1 MNPSGD
7 RKTRAMPIAVIGM
20 ACRFPGADGVE
31 QLWELLRAGTDASTE
46 TPADRYDAESLY
58 SAEPAPGRVI
68 SKRSGYLS
76 NPDRF
81 DAKFFEMSLGEAKN
95 LDPQQRLLLTTTW
108 EALED
113 AGLPPDRVTG
123 SRTGVYVGNMRTDYW
138 DLQARR
144 GLDALNPSAIYNYR
158 CMLSGRLSYAFDLR
172 GPSITLDTACSSS
185 LVAIHLACQS
195 LRAGETTL
203 ALAAGV
209 NLKLTADEDVLLSQ
223 VRMLAPD
230 GRCKFGD
237 ATANGFAPSD
247 GVGVVVLKPLADALV
262 NGDAVHAVIRGSAV
276 GNDGATSGSV
286 LAPSVE
292 GHVDMLRWAYQ
303 DAGVDPAEV
312 DFIEAHGTGTPMI
325 DPVEF
330 AGLGEVLGAGRLPDR
345 PCFVGSVKT
354 NIGHTEGAA
363 GIAAL
368 IKTVLCLKH
377 RQVVPSLHHNDPNP
391 AIAWSELPLIVP
403 KEPTYLPDRGR
414 LPIAGVSGQGISSV
428 NTHIVVQAADPAW
441 TPRRPEPETNREHL
455 LVLSAH
461 TRPALEDLARAYV
474 DFVKGAGVDLELR
487 DICHTTAT
495 RRQHHRHRLA
505 VVAASHDTL
514 AKKLQ
519 AFLADDTGTGVHV
532 GEVTGDSHDMPE
544 RYGDLAAAADSY
556 VRGLPI
562 AWDRVTEEGGMFV
575 RVPTYQWQNHSYW
588 LDPVE
593 PALAAGSRV

>member
-1 MNPSGD
+1 MDPAQE
-7 RKTRAMPIAVIGM
+7 RKAIAVIGM

-76 NPDRF
+76 DPGLF

-108 EALED
+108 EAFED
-113 AGLPPDRVTG
+113 AGLPPDRLAG
-123 SRTGVYVGNMRTDYW
+123 SRTGVYVGSMHTDYW

-144 GLDALNPSAIYNYR
+144 GLDALNPSAVYNYR
-158 CMLSGRLSYAFDLR
+158 CMLSGRISYAFDLR

-209 NLKLTADEDVLLSQ
+209 NLKLTPDEDVLLSQ

-247 GVGVVVLKPLADALV
+247 GVGVVVLKPLADALAD
-262 NGDAVHAVIRGSAV
+262 GDAVHAVIRGSAV

-292 GHVDMLRWAYQ
+292 GHVSMLRWAYEN
-303 DAGVDPAEV
+303 AGVDPADV

-330 AGLGEVLGAGRLPDR
+330 AGLGEVLGAGRSPGH

-377 RQVVPSLHHNDPNP
+377 REVVPSLHHNNPNP
-391 AIAWSELPLIVP
+391 AIAWSELPLVVP
-403 KEPTYLPDRGR
+403 QEPTTLPDRGR
-414 LPIAGVSGQGISSV
+414 LPIAGISGQGISSV

-441 TPRRPEPETNREHL
+441 TPRRAEPETDREHL
-455 LVLSAH
+455 LVLSAR
-461 TRPALEDLARAYV
+461 TRPALDDLARAYA
-474 DFVKGAGVDLELR
+474 DFVEGTGADLDLR
-487 DICHTTAT
+487 DLCHTAAA

-505 VVAASHDTL
+505 VVVTSHDDL
-514 AKKLQ
+514 AKKLKS
-519 AFLADDTGTGVHV
+519 FLADETATDVHV
-532 GEVTGDSHDMPE
+532 GEVTGDHHTPPVHS
-544 RYGDLAAAADSY
+544 GDLAAAADGY
-556 VRGLPI
+556 VRGLPV
-562 AWDRVTEEGGMFV
+562 AWDEVTEEGGMFV
-575 RVPTYQWQNHSYW
+575 RVPTYPWQNRSYW

-593 PALAAGSRV
+593 PAVMAGSGA

>member
-1 MNPSGD
+1 MNPAEERKSG
-7 RKTRAMPIAVIGM
+7 AMPIAVIGM
-20 ACRFPGADGVE
+20 ACRFPGADGVK

-58 SAEPAPGRVI
+58 SAESAPGRVI

-76 NPDRF
+76 DPDLF

-108 EALED
+108 EAFED
-113 AGLPPDRVTG
+113 AGLPPDRLAG
-123 SRTGVYVGNMRTDYW
+123 SRTGVYVGSMHTDYW

-158 CMLSGRLSYAFDLR
+158 CMLSGRVSYAFDLR

-185 LVAIHLACQS
+185 LVAIHLACQG

-209 NLKLTADEDVLLSQ
+209 NLKLTPDEDVLLSQ

-247 GVGVVVLKPLADALV
+247 GVGVVVLKPLADALAD
-262 NGDAVHAVIRGSAV
+262 GDAVHGVIRGSAI

-292 GHVDMLRWAYQ
+292 GHVNMLRWAYEN
-303 DAGVDPAEV
+303 AGVNPADV

-330 AGLGEVLGAGRLPDR
+330 TGLGEVLGAGRSSDH

-363 GIAAL
+363 GVAAL

-377 RQVVPSLHHNDPNP
+377 REVVPSLHYNDPNP
-391 AIAWSELPLIVP
+391 AIAWSELPLVVP
-403 KEPTYLPDRGR
+403 QEPTTLPDRGR
-414 LPIAGVSGQGISSV
+414 LPIAGISGQGISSV
-428 NTHIVVQAADPAW
+428 NTHIVVQAAAPAW
-441 TPRRPEPETNREHL
+441 TPRRPDPETNREHL
-455 LVLSAH
+455 LVLSAR
-461 TRPALEDLARAYV
+461 TRQALDDLARAYAE
-474 DFVKGAGVDLELR
+474 FAEGAGADLQLR
-487 DICHTTAT
+487 DICHTTAV

-505 VVAASHDTL
+505 IVATSHDDL

-519 AFLADDTGTGVHV
+519 AFLANDASTDVHV
-532 GEVTGDSHDMPE
+532 GEVTGDEHDLPVHS
-544 RYGDLAAAADSY
+544 GDLAAAADRY
-556 VRGLPI
+556 VRGLPV
-562 AWDRVTEEGGMFV
+562 AWDEVTEEGGMFV
-575 RVPTYQWQNHSYW
+575 RVPTYQWQNRSYW
-588 LDPVE
+588 LEPVE
-593 PALAAGSRV
+593 PAAPVGSGA